1 MSVAEIRSKL
11 SGLIPG
17 IRTRRQEIENARR
30 IPRDLADAVSNTGL
44 YALCVPRAV
53 GGTEAPAAEILDLI
67 ESIAAAD
74 GSMGWCAMVG
84 IANNVAAG
92 YLPEAGMKDIYTN
105 FDGPTAGIAAPS
117 GAATRVDGG
126 VRVSGRWGF
135 GSGITHCDWLWTGA
149 MVMDNGKPRMT
160 PHGPEIIHFY
170 LPVRDTE
177 IHDTWHVS
185 GLCGTGS
192 FEFSVEDVFVPEH
205 HIFSLFDAASH
216 RPEPLF
222 QLPSLGWFVSQV
234 GAVSLGIGRAALDE
248 LKEIAQTRKPTL
260 SQAVLADIPT
270 AQIEIARA
278 EASLAA
284 ARAFLHSSV
293 DSLWKTASAGA
304 QPSLEQVAMNRI
316 ACLNAA
322 QTGADVAR
330 TANRLAGGI
339 SIYTASS
346 LQRHMR
352 DADAITH
359 HFSVAQHVWED
370 AGRVFLGRQPVTP
383 VF

>member
-1 MSVAEIRSKL
+1 MSVADVRNRL
-11 SGLIPG
+11 SGLLPRV
-17 IRTRRQEIENARR
+17 RTRRQEIESARR
-30 IPRDLADAVSNTGL
+30 IPRDLADAVRNTGIFTL
-44 YALCVPRAV
+44 TVPRVV
-53 GGTEAPAAEILDLI
+53 GGTEAPPADILDLI
-67 ESIAAAD
+67 ELIAAAD
-74 GSMGWCAMVG
+74 GSLGWCTMVA
-84 IANNVAAG
+84 IANNAAAG
-92 YLPEAGMKDIYTN
+92 YLPDAGMRDIYTN

-126 VRVSGRWGF
+126 VRISGRWGF

-149 MVMDNGKPRMT
+149 MIMDNGKPRMT

-170 LPVRDTE
+170 LPVKDVE

-185 GLCGTGS
+185 GLSGTGS
-192 FEFSVEDVFVPEH
+192 HDFTVKDVFVPEH
-205 HIFSLFDAASH
+205 HIFSLFDPALH

-222 QLPSLGWFVSQV
+222 QMPALGLFVSQLA
-234 GAVSLGIGRAALDE
+234 AVSLGIARAALDE
-248 LKEIAQTRKPTL
+248 LNEIAQTKTPTL

-284 ARAFLHSSV
+284 ARAFLHSSI
-293 DSLWKTASAGA
+293 DSLWQTAGA
-304 QPSLEQVAMNRI
+304 GGQPSLEQVAMNRI
-316 ACLNAA
+316 ACLNATQA
-322 QTGADVAR
+322 GADVAR
-330 TANRLAGGI
+330 TANRLAGGA
-339 SIYTASS
+339 SIYNASS

-359 HFSVAQHVWED
+359 HFTVAQHVWED